1 MPQKRGEIS
10 MRESE
15 KIRAEIQESLRNLH
29 PAGHLT
35 NSIMARIDALVL
47 VTIMERTGLEDGDIV
62 MGSHGR

>member
-1 MPQKRGEIS
+1 

-15 KIRAEIQESLRNLH
+15 KIRAEIQESLRNLL
-29 PAGHLT
+29 ASRHLT

-47 VTIMERTGLEDGDIV
+47 VTIMERTGLEDGDII